1 MLQGKI
7 YMEAIIFGQ
16 NKYAFSLTKLFKMT
30 VTVKILLIYDDPEF
44 IISNA

>member
-1 MLQGKI
+1 
-7 YMEAIIFGQ
+7 MEATILGQ

-30 VTVKILLIYDDPEF
+30 VKVKILLIYNDREF